1 MEMDAFEANM
11 LLHYQ
16 GKGLLPIELQCRQ
29 GSVNISYEISGMYS
43 LQQITERRELQEKDL
58 KSLFQAV
65 LTCYEEMSEYL
76 LPPEGILLRPEWLFY
91 QSEKEEFHF
100 CYYPESTG
108 EFREQLLLLAEFCMK
123 HTDHRDSGA
132 VLFIYRLYCMLQRGN
147 IEADAIWKC
156 FSEHTDEVKELQPPQ
171 ETEKKPIIKEPLTKQ
186 SIPRQPIPKQSMSR
200 QTMPRQLMSKQSVSK
215 NPMSKRPILKQS
227 ISKQS
232 IPRQTIPKQSMS
244 KNPMSKRSIFKQLI
258 SKQPQQIE
266 KEEIIG
272 KNETTEI
279 DQTAQ
284 TTQTTQT
291 TGHASWLTKHHT
303 YPASVYIYGGLTIIS
318 ILGGMVYGFRFLF
331 LTHRENDLKVIILFW
346 IIGII
351 MGYSMLRSR
360 RRGNTDI
367 YETGIWCLTEKS
379 GMQEIK
385 LTHLPAVLGRK
396 PEEADYILAD
406 EGVSR
411 KHLQIF
417 LQDTKLFITDMGSTN
432 GTFLNTQR
440 LEIDMPV
447 EIREGDVIGIAQSEY
462 IVTYK
467 EPSKR

>member
-43 LQQITERRELQEKDL
+43 LQQMTERRELQEKDL
-58 KSLFQAV
+58 KPLFRAV
-65 LTCYEEMSEYL
+65 LTCYEEISEYL
-76 LPPEGILLRPEWLFY
+76 LPPEGILLHPEWLFY

-100 CYYPESTG
+100 CYYPEPTG

-171 ETEKKPIIKEPLTKQ
+171 ETEKEPIIKEPLTKQ
-186 SIPRQPIPKQSMSR
+186 SIPRQSIPKQSM
-200 QTMPRQLMSKQSVSK
+200 PR
-215 NPMSKRPILKQS
+215 QS
-227 ISKQS
+227 ISK
-232 IPRQTIPKQSMS
+232 K
-244 KNPMSKRSIFKQLI
+244 PMSKRSIFKQLI
-258 SKQPQQIE
+258 SKPPQQIE
-266 KEEIIG
+266 KGQIIG
-272 KNETTEI
+272 KTETTEI

-284 TTQTTQT
+284 TT
-291 TGHASWLTKHHT
+291 GHTSWLTKHHT
-303 YPASVYIYGGLTIIS
+303 YPVSVYIYGGLTIIS
-318 ILGGMVYGFRFLF
+318 ILGGMIYGFRFLF

-346 IIGII
+346 IIGMI
-351 MGYSMLRSR
+351 MGYSMFRSR
-360 RRGNTDI
+360 RRGYTDI
-367 YETGIWCLTEKS
+367 YETGIWCLTEKN
-379 GMQEIK
+379 GIQEIK

-417 LQDTKLFITDMGSTN
+417 LQDTKLFITDIGSTN

-467 EPSKR
+467 IQAYNN

>member
-147 IEADAIWKC
+147 IEADAIWKW

-171 ETEKKPIIKEPLTKQ
+171 ETEKEPIIKEPLTKQ
-186 SIPRQPIPKQSMSR
+186 SIPRQLIPKQSIPR

-215 NPMSKRPILKQS
+215 KPISKQPMSKQS
-227 ISKQS
+227 V
-232 IPRQTIPKQSMS
+232 S

-284 TTQTTQT
+284 TAQT

-303 YPASVYIYGGLTIIS
+303 YPASVYIYGGLTTIS

-331 LTHRENDLKVIILFW
+331 LTHRENDLKLIVLFW
-346 IIGII
+346 IIGMI
-351 MGYSMLRSR
+351 MGYSMFRSR

-367 YETGIWCLTEKS
+367 YETGIWCLTEKN

-417 LQDTKLFITDMGSTN
+417 LQGTKLFITDIGSTN

>member
-43 LQQITERRELQEKDL
+43 LQQMTERRELQEKDL
-58 KSLFQAV
+58 KPLFRAV
-65 LTCYEEMSEYL
+65 LTCYEEISEYL
-76 LPPEGILLRPEWLFY
+76 LPPEGILLHPEWLFY

-100 CYYPESTG
+100 CYYPEPTG

-171 ETEKKPIIKEPLTKQ
+171 ETEKEPIIKEPLTKQ
-186 SIPRQPIPKQSMSR
+186 SIPRQSIPKQSM
-200 QTMPRQLMSKQSVSK
+200 PR
-215 NPMSKRPILKQS
+215 QS
-227 ISKQS
+227 ISK
-232 IPRQTIPKQSMS
+232 K
-244 KNPMSKRSIFKQLI
+244 PMSKRSIFKQLI
-258 SKQPQQIE
+258 SKPPQQIE
-266 KEEIIG
+266 KGQIIG
-272 KNETTEI
+272 KTEI

-284 TTQTTQT
+284 TT
-291 TGHASWLTKHHT
+291 GHTSWLTKHHT
-303 YPASVYIYGGLTIIS
+303 YPVSVYIYGGLTIIS
-318 ILGGMVYGFRFLF
+318 ILGGMIYGFRFLF
-331 LTHRENDLKVIILFW
+331 LTHRENDLKLIILFW
-346 IIGII
+346 IIGMI
-351 MGYSMLRSR
+351 MGYSMFRSR
-360 RRGNTDI
+360 RRGYTDI
-367 YETGIWCLTEKS
+367 YETGIWCLTEKN
-379 GMQEIK
+379 GIQEIK

-417 LQDTKLFITDMGSTN
+417 LQDTKLFITDIGSTN

-467 EPSKR
+467 IQAYNN

>member
-43 LQQITERRELQEKDL
+43 LQQMTERRELQEKDL
-58 KSLFQAV
+58 KPLFRAV
-65 LTCYEEMSEYL
+65 LTCYEEISEYL
-76 LPPEGILLRPEWLFY
+76 LPPEGILLHPEWLFY

-100 CYYPESTG
+100 CYYPEPTG

-171 ETEKKPIIKEPLTKQ
+171 ETEKEPIIKEPLTKQ
-186 SIPRQPIPKQSMSR
+186 SIPRQSIPKQSM
-200 QTMPRQLMSKQSVSK
+200 PR
-215 NPMSKRPILKQS
+215 QS
-227 ISKQS
+227 ISK
-232 IPRQTIPKQSMS
+232 K
-244 KNPMSKRSIFKQLI
+244 PMSKRSIFKQLI
-258 SKQPQQIE
+258 SKPPQQIE
-266 KEEIIG
+266 KGQIIG
-272 KNETTEI
+272 KTETTEI

-284 TTQTTQT
+284 TT
-291 TGHASWLTKHHT
+291 GHTSWLTKHHT
-303 YPASVYIYGGLTIIS
+303 YPVSVYIYGGLTIIS
-318 ILGGMVYGFRFLF
+318 ILGGMIYGFRFLF
-331 LTHRENDLKVIILFW
+331 LTHRENDLKLIILFW
-346 IIGII
+346 IIGMI
-351 MGYSMLRSR
+351 MGYSMFRSR
-360 RRGNTDI
+360 RRGYTDI
-367 YETGIWCLTEKS
+367 YETGIWCLTEKN
-379 GMQEIK
+379 GIQEIK

-417 LQDTKLFITDMGSTN
+417 LQDTKLFITDIGSTN

-467 EPSKR
+467 IQAYNN

>member
-43 LQQITERRELQEKDL
+43 LQQMTERRELQEKDL
-58 KSLFQAV
+58 KPLFRAV
-65 LTCYEEMSEYL
+65 LTCYEEISEYL
-76 LPPEGILLRPEWLFY
+76 LPPEGILLHPEWLFY

-100 CYYPESTG
+100 CYYPEPTG

-171 ETEKKPIIKEPLTKQ
+171 ETEKEPIIKEPLTKQ
-186 SIPRQPIPKQSMSR
+186 SIPRQSIPKQSM
-200 QTMPRQLMSKQSVSK
+200 PR
-215 NPMSKRPILKQS
+215 QS
-227 ISKQS
+227 ISK
-232 IPRQTIPKQSMS
+232 K
-244 KNPMSKRSIFKQLI
+244 PMSKRSIFKQLI

-266 KEEIIG
+266 KGQIIG
-272 KNETTEI
+272 KTETTEI

-284 TTQTTQT
+284 TT
-291 TGHASWLTKHHT
+291 GHTSWLTKHHT
-303 YPASVYIYGGLTIIS
+303 YPVSVYIYGGLTIIS
-318 ILGGMVYGFRFLF
+318 ILGGMIYGFRFLF
-331 LTHRENDLKVIILFW
+331 LTHRENDLKLIILFW
-346 IIGII
+346 IIGMI
-351 MGYSMLRSR
+351 MGYSMFRSR
-360 RRGNTDI
+360 RRGYTDI
-367 YETGIWCLTEKS
+367 YETGIWCLTEKN
-379 GMQEIK
+379 GIQEIK

-417 LQDTKLFITDMGSTN
+417 LQDTKLFITDIGSTN

-467 EPSKR
+467 IQAYNN

>member
-43 LQQITERRELQEKDL
+43 LQQITERQELQEKDL
-58 KSLFQAV
+58 KPLFQAV
-65 LTCYEEMSEYL
+65 LTCYEEISEYL

-100 CYYPESTG
+100 CYYPELTG

-171 ETEKKPIIKEPLTKQ
+171 EIEKEPIIKESLTK
-186 SIPRQPIPKQSMSR
+186 

-215 NPMSKRPILKQS
+215 KPISKQPILKQS

-232 IPRQTIPKQSMS
+232 IPRQPIPRQPVS

-266 KEEIIG
+266 KEQIIG

-279 DQTAQ
+279 AQTAQ
-284 TTQTTQT
+284 TT
-291 TGHASWLTKHHT
+291 GHTSWLTKHYT

-346 IIGII
+346 IIGMI

-360 RRGNTDI
+360 RRGYTDT
-367 YETGIWCLTEKS
+367 YETGIWCLTEKN

-440 LEIDMPV
+440 LEIDAPV

-467 EPSKR
+467 KPSIR

>member
-43 LQQITERRELQEKDL
+43 LQQMTERRELQEKDL
-58 KSLFQAV
+58 KPLFRAV
-65 LTCYEEMSEYL
+65 LTCYEEISEYL
-76 LPPEGILLRPEWLFY
+76 LPPEGILLHPEWLFY

-100 CYYPESTG
+100 CYYPEPTG

-171 ETEKKPIIKEPLTKQ
+171 ETEKEPIIKEPLTKQ
-186 SIPRQPIPKQSMSR
+186 SIPRQSIPRQSIPKQSM
-200 QTMPRQLMSKQSVSK
+200 PR
-215 NPMSKRPILKQS
+215 QS
-227 ISKQS
+227 ISK
-232 IPRQTIPKQSMS
+232 K
-244 KNPMSKRSIFKQLI
+244 PMSKRSIFKQLI
-258 SKQPQQIE
+258 SKPPQQIE
-266 KEEIIG
+266 KGQIIG
-272 KNETTEI
+272 KTETTEI

-284 TTQTTQT
+284 TT
-291 TGHASWLTKHHT
+291 GHTSWLTKHHT
-303 YPASVYIYGGLTIIS
+303 YPVSVYIYGGLTIIS
-318 ILGGMVYGFRFLF
+318 ILGGMIYGFRFLF
-331 LTHRENDLKVIILFW
+331 LTHRENDLKLIILFW
-346 IIGII
+346 IIGMI
-351 MGYSMLRSR
+351 MGYSMFRSR
-360 RRGNTDI
+360 RRGYTDI
-367 YETGIWCLTEKS
+367 YETGIWCLTEKN
-379 GMQEIK
+379 GIQEIK

-417 LQDTKLFITDMGSTN
+417 LQDTKLFITDIGSTN

-467 EPSKR
+467 IQAYNN

>member
-16 GKGLLPIELQCRQ
+16 GKSLLPIELQCRQ

-43 LQQITERRELQEKDL
+43 LQQLTERRELQEKDL
-58 KSLFQAV
+58 KPLFQAV
-65 LTCYEEMSEYL
+65 LTCYEEISEYL

-132 VLFIYRLYCMLQRGN
+132 VLFIYRLYCMFQRGN

-171 ETEKKPIIKEPLTKQ
+171 EEEKGPIIKEPLTKQ
-186 SIPRQPIPKQSMSR
+186 SIPRQ
-200 QTMPRQLMSKQSVSK
+200 
-215 NPMSKRPILKQS
+215 S
-227 ISKQS
+227 I
-232 IPRQTIPKQSMS
+232 S
-244 KNPMSKRSIFKQLI
+244 KNPMSKRSIF
-258 SKQPQQIE
+258 
-266 KEEIIG
+266 
-272 KNETTEI
+272 N
-279 DQTAQ
+279 
-284 TTQTTQT
+284 
-291 TGHASWLTKHHT
+291 

-318 ILGGMVYGFRFLF
+318 ILGGMMYGFRFLF
-331 LTHRENDLKVIILFW
+331 LTHRENDLKFIILFW
-346 IIGII
+346 IIGMI

-367 YETGIWCLTEKS
+367 YETGIWCLTEKD
-379 GMQEIK
+379 GIQEIK

-467 EPSKR
+467 IQAYDN

>member
-16 GKGLLPIELQCRQ
+16 GKSLLPIELQCRQ

-43 LQQITERRELQEKDL
+43 LQQMTERRELQEKDL
-58 KSLFQAV
+58 KPLFQAV
-65 LTCYEEMSEYL
+65 LTCYEEISEYL

-132 VLFIYRLYCMLQRGN
+132 VLFIYRLYCMFQRGN

-171 ETEKKPIIKEPLTKQ
+171 EEEKEPIIKEPLTKQ
-186 SIPRQPIPKQSMSR
+186 SIPRQPIPRQSI
-200 QTMPRQLMSKQSVSK
+200 SK
-215 NPMSKRPILKQS
+215 NPMSKQP
-227 ISKQS
+227 
-232 IPRQTIPKQSMS
+232 IPKQYVS
-244 KNPMSKRSIFKQLI
+244 KKPMSKRSIF
-258 SKQPQQIE
+258 
-266 KEEIIG
+266 
-272 KNETTEI
+272 
-279 DQTAQ
+279 
-284 TTQTTQT
+284 
-291 TGHASWLTKHHT
+291 T

-318 ILGGMVYGFRFLF
+318 ILGGMMYGFRFLF

-346 IIGII
+346 IIGMI

-367 YETGIWCLTEKS
+367 YETGIWCLTEKN
-379 GMQEIK
+379 GIQEIK

-396 PEEADYILAD
+396 PEEADYILTD

-417 LQDTKLFITDMGSTN
+417 LQDTKLFITDIGSTN

-467 EPSKR
+467 IQAYDN

>member
-16 GKGLLPIELQCRQ
+16 GKGLLPIELQCMQ

-43 LQQITERRELQEKDL
+43 LQQMTERRELQEKDL
-58 KSLFQAV
+58 KPLFRAV
-65 LTCYEEMSEYL
+65 LTCYEEISEYL
-76 LPPEGILLRPEWLFY
+76 LPPEGILLHPEWLFY

-100 CYYPESTG
+100 CYYTEPTG

-171 ETEKKPIIKEPLTKQ
+171 ETEKEPIIKEPLTKQ
-186 SIPRQPIPKQSMSR
+186 SIPRQFIPKQSM
-200 QTMPRQLMSKQSVSK
+200 PR
-215 NPMSKRPILKQS
+215 QS
-227 ISKQS
+227 ISK
-232 IPRQTIPKQSMS
+232 K
-244 KNPMSKRSIFKQLI
+244 PMSKRSIFKQLI
-258 SKQPQQIE
+258 SKPPQQIE
-266 KEEIIG
+266 KGQIIG
-272 KNETTEI
+272 KTETTEI

-284 TTQTTQT
+284 TT
-291 TGHASWLTKHHT
+291 GHTSWLTKHHT
-303 YPASVYIYGGLTIIS
+303 YPVSVYIYGGLTIIS
-318 ILGGMVYGFRFLF
+318 ILGGMIYGFRFLF

-346 IIGII
+346 IIGMI
-351 MGYSMLRSR
+351 MGYSMFRSR
-360 RRGNTDI
+360 RRGYTDI
-367 YETGIWCLTEKS
+367 YETGIWCLTEKN
-379 GMQEIK
+379 GIQEIK

-417 LQDTKLFITDMGSTN
+417 LQDTKLFITDIGSTN

-467 EPSKR
+467 IQAYNN

>member
-58 KSLFQAV
+58 KPLFRAV

-76 LPPEGILLRPEWLFY
+76 LPSEGILLRPECLFY

-100 CYYPESTG
+100 CYYPEPTG

-156 FSEHTDEVKELQPPQ
+156 FSEHTDEVKELQLPQ
-171 ETEKKPIIKEPLTKQ
+171 EAEKEPIIKEPFTKQ
-186 SIPRQPIPKQSMSR
+186 SPPRQLIPKNPMSRQPIPKQSI
-200 QTMPRQLMSKQSVSK
+200 SK
-215 NPMSKRPILKQS
+215 NP
-227 ISKQS
+227 
-232 IPRQTIPKQSMS
+232 IPKQ
-244 KNPMSKRSIFKQLI
+244 SIFKQLI
-258 SKQPQQIE
+258 SKQPQRIE
-266 KEEIIG
+266 KEEIMG
-272 KNETTEI
+272 KTETTEI
-279 DQTAQ
+279 AQTAQ
-284 TTQTTQT
+284 TT
-291 TGHASWLTKHHT
+291 GHTSWLTKHHT

-346 IIGII
+346 IIGMI

-360 RRGNTDI
+360 RRRNTDI
-367 YETGIWCLTEKS
+367 YETGIWCLTEKN
-379 GMQEIK
+379 GIQEIK

-417 LQDTKLFITDMGSTN
+417 LQDTKLFITDIGSTN

-467 EPSKR
+467 KQAYDN

>member
-43 LQQITERRELQEKDL
+43 LQQMTERRELQEKDL
-58 KSLFQAV
+58 KPLFRAV
-65 LTCYEEMSEYL
+65 LTCYEEISEYL
-76 LPPEGILLRPEWLFY
+76 LPPEGILLHPEWLFY

-100 CYYPESTG
+100 CYYPEPTG

-171 ETEKKPIIKEPLTKQ
+171 ETEKEPIIKEPLTKQ
-186 SIPRQPIPKQSMSR
+186 SIPRQSIPKQSMSR
-200 QTMPRQLMSKQSVSK
+200 Q
-215 NPMSKRPILKQS
+215 S
-227 ISKQS
+227 ISK
-232 IPRQTIPKQSMS
+232 K
-244 KNPMSKRSIFKQLI
+244 PMSKRSIFKQLI
-258 SKQPQQIE
+258 SKPPQQIE
-266 KEEIIG
+266 KGQIIG
-272 KNETTEI
+272 KTETTEI

-284 TTQTTQT
+284 TT
-291 TGHASWLTKHHT
+291 GHTSWLTKHHT
-303 YPASVYIYGGLTIIS
+303 YPVSVYIYGGLTIIS
-318 ILGGMVYGFRFLF
+318 ILGGMIYGFRFLF
-331 LTHRENDLKVIILFW
+331 LTHRENDLKLIILFW
-346 IIGII
+346 IIGMI
-351 MGYSMLRSR
+351 MGYSMFRSR
-360 RRGNTDI
+360 RRGYTDI
-367 YETGIWCLTEKS
+367 YETGIWCLTEKN
-379 GMQEIK
+379 GIQEIK

-417 LQDTKLFITDMGSTN
+417 LQDTKLFITDIGSTN

-467 EPSKR
+467 IQAYNN

>member
-43 LQQITERRELQEKDL
+43 LQQMTERRELQEKDL
-58 KSLFQAV
+58 KPLFRAV
-65 LTCYEEMSEYL
+65 LTCYEEISEYL
-76 LPPEGILLRPEWLFY
+76 LPPEGILLHPEWLFY

-100 CYYPESTG
+100 CYYPEPTG

-156 FSEHTDEVKELQPPQ
+156 FSEHMDEVKELQPPQ
-171 ETEKKPIIKEPLTKQ
+171 ETEKEPIIKEPLTKQ
-186 SIPRQPIPKQSMSR
+186 SIPRQSIPKQSM
-200 QTMPRQLMSKQSVSK
+200 PR
-215 NPMSKRPILKQS
+215 QS
-227 ISKQS
+227 ISK
-232 IPRQTIPKQSMS
+232 K
-244 KNPMSKRSIFKQLI
+244 PMSKRSIFKQLI
-258 SKQPQQIE
+258 SKPPQQIE
-266 KEEIIG
+266 KGQIIG
-272 KNETTEI
+272 KTETTEI

-284 TTQTTQT
+284 TT
-291 TGHASWLTKHHT
+291 GHTSWLTKHHT
-303 YPASVYIYGGLTIIS
+303 YPVSVYIYGGLTIIS
-318 ILGGMVYGFRFLF
+318 ILGGMIYGFRFLF
-331 LTHRENDLKVIILFW
+331 LTHRENDLKLIILFW
-346 IIGII
+346 IIGMI
-351 MGYSMLRSR
+351 MGYSMFRSR
-360 RRGNTDI
+360 RRGYTDI
-367 YETGIWCLTEKS
+367 YETGIWCLTEKN
-379 GMQEIK
+379 GIQEIK

-417 LQDTKLFITDMGSTN
+417 LQDTKLFITDIGSTN

-467 EPSKR
+467 IQAYNN

>member
-43 LQQITERRELQEKDL
+43 LQQMTERRELQEKDL
-58 KSLFQAV
+58 KPLFRAV
-65 LTCYEEMSEYL
+65 LTCYEEISEYL
-76 LPPEGILLRPEWLFY
+76 LPPEGILLHPEWLFY

-100 CYYPESTG
+100 CYYPEPTG

-156 FSEHTDEVKELQPPQ
+156 FSEHMDEVKELQPPQ
-171 ETEKKPIIKEPLTKQ
+171 ETEKEPIIKEPLTKQ
-186 SIPRQPIPKQSMSR
+186 SIPRQSIPRQSIPKQSM
-200 QTMPRQLMSKQSVSK
+200 PR
-215 NPMSKRPILKQS
+215 QS
-227 ISKQS
+227 ISK
-232 IPRQTIPKQSMS
+232 K
-244 KNPMSKRSIFKQLI
+244 PMSKRSIFKQLI
-258 SKQPQQIE
+258 SKPPQQIE
-266 KEEIIG
+266 KGQIIG
-272 KNETTEI
+272 KTEI

-284 TTQTTQT
+284 TT
-291 TGHASWLTKHHT
+291 GHTSWLTKHHT
-303 YPASVYIYGGLTIIS
+303 YPVSVYIYGGLTIIS
-318 ILGGMVYGFRFLF
+318 ILGGMIYGFRFLF
-331 LTHRENDLKVIILFW
+331 LTHRENDLKLIILFW
-346 IIGII
+346 IIGMI
-351 MGYSMLRSR
+351 MGYSMFRSR
-360 RRGNTDI
+360 RRGYTDI
-367 YETGIWCLTEKS
+367 YETGIWCLTEKN
-379 GMQEIK
+379 GIQEIK

-417 LQDTKLFITDMGSTN
+417 LQDTKLFITDIGSTN

-467 EPSKR
+467 IQAYNN

>member
-16 GKGLLPIELQCRQ
+16 GKSLLPIELQCRQ

-43 LQQITERRELQEKDL
+43 LQQMTERRELQEKDL
-58 KSLFQAV
+58 KPLFQAV
-65 LTCYEEMSEYL
+65 LTCYEEISEYL
-76 LPPEGILLRPEWLFY
+76 LPSEGILLRPEWLFY

-132 VLFIYRLYCMLQRGN
+132 VLFIYRLYCMFQRGN

-171 ETEKKPIIKEPLTKQ
+171 EEEKEPIIKEPLTKQ
-186 SIPRQPIPKQSMSR
+186 SIPRQPIPRQSI
-200 QTMPRQLMSKQSVSK
+200 SK
-215 NPMSKRPILKQS
+215 NPMSKQP
-227 ISKQS
+227 
-232 IPRQTIPKQSMS
+232 IPKQSIS

-266 KEEIIG
+266 KEEIMG
-272 KNETTEI
+272 KTETTPI
-279 DQTAQ
+279 AQ
-284 TTQTTQT
+284 AGQT
-291 TGHASWLTKHHT
+291 TGHTSWLTKHHT

-318 ILGGMVYGFRFLF
+318 ILGGMMYGFRFLF

-346 IIGII
+346 IIGMI

-367 YETGIWCLTEKS
+367 YETGIWCLTEKN
-379 GMQEIK
+379 GIQEIK

-396 PEEADYILAD
+396 PEEADYILTD

-467 EPSKR
+467 IQAYDN

>member
-29 GSVNISYEISGMYS
+29 GSVNLSYEISGMYS
-43 LQQITERRELQEKDL
+43 LQQMTERRELQEKDL
-58 KSLFQAV
+58 KPLFQAV
-65 LTCYEEMSEYL
+65 LTCYEEISEYL

-100 CYYPESTG
+100 CYYPEPTG

-156 FSEHTDEVKELQPPQ
+156 FSEHMDEVKELQPPQ
-171 ETEKKPIIKEPLTKQ
+171 ETEKEPIIKETFTKE
-186 SIPRQPIPKQSMSR
+186 PMKRQPIPKQS
-200 QTMPRQLMSKQSVSK
+200 MPRQLMSKQSVSK
-215 NPMSKRPILKQS
+215 NPMSKR
-227 ISKQS
+227 
-232 IPRQTIPKQSMS
+232 
-244 KNPMSKRSIFKQLI
+244 SIFKQLI
-258 SKQPQQIE
+258 SKRRQQIE
-266 KEEIIG
+266 KEEIME
-272 KNETTEI
+272 KTETTPI

-284 TTQTTQT
+284 TT
-291 TGHASWLTKHHT
+291 GHTSWLTKHHT

-318 ILGGMVYGFRFLF
+318 ILGGMIYGFRFLF

-360 RRGNTDI
+360 RRRNTDI
-367 YETGIWCLTEKS
+367 YENGIWCLTEKN
-379 GMQEIK
+379 GMQKIE

-417 LQDTKLFITDMGSTN
+417 LQDTKLFITDVGSTN

-467 EPSKR
+467 IQAYDN

>member
-43 LQQITERRELQEKDL
+43 LQQMTERRELQEKDL
-58 KSLFQAV
+58 KPLFRAV
-65 LTCYEEMSEYL
+65 LTCYEEISEYL
-76 LPPEGILLRPEWLFY
+76 LPPEGILLHPEWLFY

-100 CYYPESTG
+100 CYYPEPTG

-171 ETEKKPIIKEPLTKQ
+171 ETEKEPIIKEPLTKQ
-186 SIPRQPIPKQSMSR
+186 SIPRQSIPKQSM
-200 QTMPRQLMSKQSVSK
+200 PR
-215 NPMSKRPILKQS
+215 QS
-227 ISKQS
+227 ISK
-232 IPRQTIPKQSMS
+232 K
-244 KNPMSKRSIFKQLI
+244 PMSKRSIFKQLI

-266 KEEIIG
+266 KGQIIG
-272 KNETTEI
+272 KTETTEI

-284 TTQTTQT
+284 TT
-291 TGHASWLTKHHT
+291 GHTSWLTKHHT
-303 YPASVYIYGGLTIIS
+303 YPVSVYIYGGLTIIS
-318 ILGGMVYGFRFLF
+318 ILGGMIYGFRFLF

-346 IIGII
+346 IIGMI
-351 MGYSMLRSR
+351 MGYSMFRSR
-360 RRGNTDI
+360 RRGYTDI
-367 YETGIWCLTEKS
+367 YETGIWCLTEKN
-379 GMQEIK
+379 GIQEIK

-417 LQDTKLFITDMGSTN
+417 LQDTKLFITDIGSTN

-467 EPSKR
+467 IQAYNN

>member
-43 LQQITERRELQEKDL
+43 LQQMTERRELQEKDL
-58 KSLFQAV
+58 KPLFRAV
-65 LTCYEEMSEYL
+65 LTCYEEISEYL
-76 LPPEGILLRPEWLFY
+76 LPPEGILLHPEWLFY

-100 CYYPESTG
+100 CYYPEPTG

-171 ETEKKPIIKEPLTKQ
+171 ETEKEPIIKEPLTKQ
-186 SIPRQPIPKQSMSR
+186 SIPRQSIPRQSIPKQSM
-200 QTMPRQLMSKQSVSK
+200 PR
-215 NPMSKRPILKQS
+215 QS
-227 ISKQS
+227 ISK
-232 IPRQTIPKQSMS
+232 K
-244 KNPMSKRSIFKQLI
+244 PMSKRSIFKQLI
-258 SKQPQQIE
+258 SKPPQQIE
-266 KEEIIG
+266 KGQIIG
-272 KNETTEI
+272 KTEI

-284 TTQTTQT
+284 TT
-291 TGHASWLTKHHT
+291 GHTSWLTKHHT
-303 YPASVYIYGGLTIIS
+303 YPVSVYIYGGLTIIS
-318 ILGGMVYGFRFLF
+318 ILGGMIYGFRFLF
-331 LTHRENDLKVIILFW
+331 LTHRENDLKLIILFW
-346 IIGII
+346 IIGMI
-351 MGYSMLRSR
+351 MGYSMFRSR
-360 RRGNTDI
+360 RRGYTDI
-367 YETGIWCLTEKS
+367 YETGIWCLTEKN
-379 GMQEIK
+379 GIQEIK

-417 LQDTKLFITDMGSTN
+417 LQDTKLFITDIGSTN

-467 EPSKR
+467 IQAYNN

>member
-43 LQQITERRELQEKDL
+43 LQQMTERRELQEKDL
-58 KSLFQAV
+58 KPLFRAV
-65 LTCYEEMSEYL
+65 LTCYEEISEYL
-76 LPPEGILLRPEWLFY
+76 LPPEGILLHPEWLFY

-100 CYYPESTG
+100 CYYPEPTG

-156 FSEHTDEVKELQPPQ
+156 FSEHMDEVKELQPPQ
-171 ETEKKPIIKEPLTKQ
+171 ETEKEPIIKEPLTKQ
-186 SIPRQPIPKQSMSR
+186 SIPRQSIPRQSIPKQSM
-200 QTMPRQLMSKQSVSK
+200 PR
-215 NPMSKRPILKQS
+215 QS
-227 ISKQS
+227 ISK
-232 IPRQTIPKQSMS
+232 K
-244 KNPMSKRSIFKQLI
+244 PMSKRSIFKQLI
-258 SKQPQQIE
+258 SKPPQQIE
-266 KEEIIG
+266 KGQIIG
-272 KNETTEI
+272 KTEI

-284 TTQTTQT
+284 TT
-291 TGHASWLTKHHT
+291 GHTSWLTKHHT
-303 YPASVYIYGGLTIIS
+303 YPVSVYIYGGLTIIS
-318 ILGGMVYGFRFLF
+318 ILGGMIYGFRFLF
-331 LTHRENDLKVIILFW
+331 LTHRENDLKLIILFW
-346 IIGII
+346 IIGMI
-351 MGYSMLRSR
+351 MGYSMFRSR
-360 RRGNTDI
+360 RRGYTDI
-367 YETGIWCLTEKS
+367 YETGIWCLTEKN
-379 GMQEIK
+379 GIQEIK

-417 LQDTKLFITDMGSTN
+417 LQDTKLFITDIGSTN

-467 EPSKR
+467 IQVYNN

>member
-58 KSLFQAV
+58 KPLFRAV
-65 LTCYEEMSEYL
+65 LTCYEEISEYL

-91 QSEKEEFHF
+91 QSEKEEFRF
-100 CYYPESTG
+100 CYYPEPTG

-171 ETEKKPIIKEPLTKQ
+171 ETEKEPIIKEPLTKQ

-215 NPMSKRPILKQS
+215 QP
-227 ISKQS
+227 
-232 IPRQTIPKQSMS
+232 
-244 KNPMSKRSIFKQLI
+244 I
-258 SKQPQQIE
+258 SKQPISKQLQQIE
-266 KEEIIG
+266 KEQIIG

-284 TTQTTQT
+284 TT
-291 TGHASWLTKHHT
+291 GHTSWLTKNHN

-318 ILGGMVYGFRFLF
+318 ILGGIIYGFRFLF

-360 RRGNTDI
+360 RRGYTDI
-367 YETGIWCLTEKS
+367 YETGIWCLTEKN
-379 GMQEIK
+379 GIQEIK

-417 LQDTKLFITDMGSTN
+417 LQDTKLFIADIGSTN

>member
-16 GKGLLPIELQCRQ
+16 GKSLLPIELQCRQ

-43 LQQITERRELQEKDL
+43 LQQMTERRELQEKDL
-58 KSLFQAV
+58 KPLFQAV
-65 LTCYEEMSEYL
+65 LTCYEEISEYL
-76 LPPEGILLRPEWLFY
+76 LPSEGILLRPEWLFY

-100 CYYPESTG
+100 CYYPEFTG

-132 VLFIYRLYCMLQRGN
+132 VLFIYRLYCMFQRGN

-171 ETEKKPIIKEPLTKQ
+171 ETEKEPIIKEPLTKQ
-186 SIPRQPIPKQSMSR
+186 SIPRQPIPK
-200 QTMPRQLMSKQSVSK
+200 
-215 NPMSKRPILKQS
+215 
-227 ISKQS
+227 
-232 IPRQTIPKQSMS
+232 
-244 KNPMSKRSIFKQLI
+244 NPMSKRSIF
-258 SKQPQQIE
+258 
-266 KEEIIG
+266 
-272 KNETTEI
+272 N
-279 DQTAQ
+279 
-284 TTQTTQT
+284 
-291 TGHASWLTKHHT
+291 

-318 ILGGMVYGFRFLF
+318 ILGGMMYGFRFLF

-346 IIGII
+346 IIGMI

-367 YETGIWCLTEKS
+367 YETGIWCLTEKN
-379 GMQEIK
+379 GIQEIK

-396 PEEADYILAD
+396 PEEADYILTD

-417 LQDTKLFITDMGSTN
+417 LQDTKLFITDIGSTN

-467 EPSKR
+467 IQAYDN

>member
-16 GKGLLPIELQCRQ
+16 GKGLLPIELQCMQ

-43 LQQITERRELQEKDL
+43 LQQMTERRELQEKDL
-58 KSLFQAV
+58 KPLFRAV
-65 LTCYEEMSEYL
+65 LTCYEEISEYL
-76 LPPEGILLRPEWLFY
+76 LPPEGILLHPEWLFY

-100 CYYPESTG
+100 CYYPEPTG

-171 ETEKKPIIKEPLTKQ
+171 ETEKEPIIKEPLTKQ
-186 SIPRQPIPKQSMSR
+186 SIPRQFIPKQSM
-200 QTMPRQLMSKQSVSK
+200 PR
-215 NPMSKRPILKQS
+215 QS
-227 ISKQS
+227 ISK
-232 IPRQTIPKQSMS
+232 K
-244 KNPMSKRSIFKQLI
+244 PMSKRSIFKQLI
-258 SKQPQQIE
+258 SKPPQQIE
-266 KEEIIG
+266 KGQIIG
-272 KNETTEI
+272 KTETTEI

-284 TTQTTQT
+284 TT
-291 TGHASWLTKHHT
+291 GHTSWLTKHHT
-303 YPASVYIYGGLTIIS
+303 YPVSVYIYGGLTIIS
-318 ILGGMVYGFRFLF
+318 ILGGMIYGFRFLF

-346 IIGII
+346 IIGMI
-351 MGYSMLRSR
+351 MGYSMFRSR
-360 RRGNTDI
+360 RRGYTDI
-367 YETGIWCLTEKS
+367 YETGIWCLTEKN
-379 GMQEIK
+379 GIQEIK

-417 LQDTKLFITDMGSTN
+417 LQDTKLFITDIGSTN

-467 EPSKR
+467 IQAYNN

>member
-58 KSLFQAV
+58 KPLFRAV
-65 LTCYEEMSEYL
+65 LTCYEEISEYL
-76 LPPEGILLRPEWLFY
+76 LPPEGILLHPEWLFY
-91 QSEKEEFHF
+91 QSEKEEFNF

-171 ETEKKPIIKEPLTKQ
+171 ETEKEPIIKESLTKQ
-186 SIPRQPIPKQSMSR
+186 SI
-200 QTMPRQLMSKQSVSK
+200 PRQLMSKQSVSK
-215 NPMSKRPILKQS
+215 NPMSRQPILKQT

-232 IPRQTIPKQSMS
+232 IPRQPIPKQSVS

-266 KEEIIG
+266 KEQIMG
-272 KNETTEI
+272 KTETTPI

-284 TTQTTQT
+284 TT
-291 TGHASWLTKHHT
+291 GHTSWLKKHHT

-331 LTHRENDLKVIILFW
+331 LSHRENDLKVIILFW
-346 IIGII
+346 IIGMI

-367 YETGIWCLTEKS
+367 YETGIWCLTEKN

-417 LQDTKLFITDMGSTN
+417 LQDTKLFIADIGSTN